1 MLTFAG
7 QYRFYPRAVTIN
19 KEFKVGALI
28 FSALIVLYFGIDFLK
43 GADVFNPARTYFV
56 HYKNVDGLTASNPV
70 MLDGFQVGLVKKI
83 RIVQGPESKVLVQL
97 EINKE
102 IIISKLGKAM
112 LTNNGLLGGKMIV
125 LDPGQGEQIAEGD
138 TLIGSVIPGFTSMLE
153 DKAQP
158 MVNQVTHLVKTVD
171 TLVASFHPTAA
182 KLGET
187 LESVRK
193 LSDASTNLVSDSR
206 SEVHEIAENL
216 QKLSASLLEAE
227 KQLQQL
233 LAKTDKITDSLNKAD
248 IAGAVH
254 SLHKSADQLNQ
265 TLSSI
270 NQGKGSLGKLVKS
283 DSLYK
288 NLNASS
294 ASLNSLLIDVKANPK
309 RYVHFSLFG
318 GKEKKQKSGATP
330 AK

>member
-1 MLTFAG
+1 MLTFAS
-7 QYRFYPRAVTIN
+7 YNRFYPRAVTIN

-83 RIVQGPESKVLVQL
+83 RIVQGLESKVLVQL

-112 LTNNGLLGGKMIV
+112 LSNNGFLGGKMIV

-193 LSDASTNLVSDSR
+193 LSDASTNLVRDSR

-318 GKEKKQKSGATP
+318 GKEKKQKSGAAP
-330 AK
+330 NK

>member
-1 MLTFAG
+1 MN
-7 QYRFYPRAVTIN
+7 VK
-19 KEFKVGALI
+19 KEVKVGILVVAAL
-28 FSALIVLYFGIDFLK
+28 LVLYFGIDFLK
-43 GADVFNPARTYFV
+43 GSDVFNPAKTYYA
-56 HYKNVDGLTASNPV
+56 HYSNVDGLTASNPI
-70 MLDGFQVGLVKKI
+70 MLNGFQVGLVKKI
-83 RIVQGPESKVLVQL
+83 RIVQGSEKPVLVEL
-97 EINKE
+97 EINKS
-102 IIISKLGKAM
+102 IKVGRNGKA
-112 LTNNGLLGGKMIV
+112 LLSNNGLLGGKMIV
-125 LDPGQGEQIAEGD
+125 LDPGTGEVLTEGD

-206 SEVHEIAENL
+206 SEVHEIAQNL

-318 GKEKKQKSGATP
+318 GKDKKQKSGAAP
-330 AK
+330 VK

>member
-1 MLTFAG
+1 MLTFVVNN
-7 QYRFYPRAVTIN
+7 RFYPRAVTIN

-43 GADVFNPARTYFV
+43 GSDVFNPTRTYFV

-83 RIVQGPESKVLVQL
+83 RIVQGTESKVSVQL

-112 LTNNGLLGGKMIV
+112 LSNNGFLGGKIIV
-125 LDPGQGEQIAEGD
+125 LDPGRGEQISEGD
-138 TLIGSVIPGFTSMLE
+138 TLIGSVVPGFTNMLE

-158 MVNQVTHLVKTVD
+158 MVNQVTHLVRTVD

-187 LESVRK
+187 LEAVRK
-193 LSDASTNLVSDSR
+193 LSDASTGLVTDSR

-254 SLHKSADQLNQ
+254 SLQKSAEQLNQ
-265 TLSSI
+265 TLGSI
-270 NQGKGSLGKLVKS
+270 NQGKGTLGKLIKS

-309 RYVHFSLFG
+309 RYLHFSLFG
-318 GKEKKQKSGATP
+318 GKEKKQKSVAA

>member
-1 MLTFAG
+1 
-7 QYRFYPRAVTIN
+7 VN
-19 KEFKVGALI
+19 VKKEVKVGILVVAAL
-28 FSALIVLYFGIDFLK
+28 LVLYFGIDFLK
-43 GADVFNPARTYFV
+43 GSDVFNPAKTYYA
-56 HYKNVDGLTASNPV
+56 HYSNVDGLTASNPI
-70 MLDGFQVGLVKKI
+70 MLNGFQVGLVKKI
-83 RIVQGPESKVLVQL
+83 RIVQGSEKPVLVEL
-97 EINKE
+97 EINKS
-102 IIISKLGKAM
+102 INVGRNGKA
-112 LTNNGLLGGKMIV
+112 LLSNNGLLGGKMIV
-125 LDPGQGEQIAEGD
+125 LDPGTGEVLTEGD

-206 SEVHEIAENL
+206 SEVHEIAQNL

-318 GKEKKQKSGATP
+318 GKDKKQKSGAAP
-330 AK
+330 VK

>member
-7 QYRFYPRAVTIN
+7 HNRFYPRAVTIN

-43 GADVFNPARTYFV
+43 GSDVFNPARTYFV

-83 RIVQGPESKVLVQL
+83 RIVQGIESKVLVQL

-112 LTNNGLLGGKMIV
+112 LSNNGFLGGKMIV
-125 LDPGQGEQIAEGD
+125 LDPGKGEQIAEGD
-138 TLIGSVIPGFTSMLE
+138 TLIGSVVPGFTNMLE

-158 MVNQVTHLVKTVD
+158 MVNQVTHLVRTVD

-187 LESVRK
+187 LEAVRK
-193 LSDASTNLVSDSR
+193 LSDASTVLVSDSR
-206 SEVHEIAENL
+206 SEVHEIAQNL
-216 QKLSASLLEAE
+216 QKLSASLLDAE
-227 KQLQQL
+227 NQLQQL
-233 LAKTDKITDSLNKAD
+233 LAKTDKIADSLNKAD

-254 SLHKSADQLNQ
+254 SLHKSAEQLNQ
-265 TLSSI
+265 TLGSI
-270 NQGKGSLGKLVKS
+270 NQGKGTLGKLIKS

-318 GKEKKQKSGATP
+318 GKEKKQKSVAAP